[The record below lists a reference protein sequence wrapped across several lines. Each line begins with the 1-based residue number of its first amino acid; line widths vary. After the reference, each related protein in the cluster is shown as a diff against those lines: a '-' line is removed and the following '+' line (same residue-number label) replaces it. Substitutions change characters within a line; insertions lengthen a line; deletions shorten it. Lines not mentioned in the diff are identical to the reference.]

1 MNKKLLSFIA
11 HFAVAWFLCTS
22 PVSAQIDVDVVSASI
37 VWIRAYD
44 NNKVVAEGSG
54 FVVNEKGYILT
65 NAHLL
70 AKAEELT
77 ASSLKTGAEVA
88 LQRVFANRAT
98 NLALLHVQDLDLPP
112 LRLSDQG
119 ADVGRAVQTLRF
131 GATGDVQLAHGTI
144 GAYQDI
150 FGKKSSRPVAHLLQH
165 NALITAQSFGMP
177 LFNECGDVIAI
188 NLPDPGSGS
197 WPFRKAKPKGTIFAL
212 RSGDIIAALQGRKI
226 VHTVVKSKCLSA
238 VERAERARK
247 ATADSL
253 QVAKAKADLASTA
266 AKKAKA
272 KEEAAR
278 QAAEQAKVQAD
289 SAKKAVADSLRT
301 AKAKAKSLE
310 AAKAQVDAAKK
321 AVADS
326 LQVAKAKADSLEAAK
341 AKADSLRAVKVRA
354 QAKADSLKAAKE
366 KAAQRLQWGIVAGAG
381 LVLLALLG
389 WLLFSRR
396 KLLAALKNPRQ
407 LVQQMSRRVT
417 KKEAVKAIAKGPK
430 HGLVLAGFD
439 GRGDRVRI
447 ELSPAQ
453 FASQRLGLSL
463 GRHPDLVD
471 EVVADASVSR
481 RHLRIAAEGDQF
493 YVEDL
498 NSSNGTF
505 LNDQRLSPFKPAQL
519 DYGTKVALGDLVLS
533 ASKL

>member
-1 MNKKLLSFIA
+1 MNKKYPSFIA
-11 HFAVAWFLCTS
+11 HFAIVWFLCAS
-22 PVSAQIDVDVVSASI
+22 PVAAQIDIDVVSASI
-37 VWIRAYD
+37 VRIRAYD
-44 NNKVVAEGSG
+44 NDKVVAEGSG
-54 FVVNEKGYILT
+54 FVVNDKGYVLT

-77 ASSLKTGAEVA
+77 ALSLKTGAEVA
-88 LQRVFANRAT
+88 LQRVFANRAM

-112 LRLSDQG
+112 LHLSDQG

-177 LFNECGDVIAI
+177 LFNECGDVVAI
-188 NLPDPGSGS
+188 NLPDPSSSS

-212 RSGDIIAALQGRKI
+212 RSGDIIAALTERKI
-226 VHTVVKSKCLSA
+226 AHTVVKSKCLSA

-247 ATADSL
+247 ATTDSL
-253 QVAKAKADLASTA
+253 RVAKAQADLASAA

-272 KEEAAR
+272 KEEAAQ
-278 QAAEQAKVQAD
+278 QAAE
-289 SAKKAVADSLRT
+289 R
-301 AKAKAKSLE
+301 AKARA
-310 AAKAQVDAAKK
+310 DAAKK

-326 LQVAKAKADSLEAAK
+326 LKAAKEKADRLETAKARADAAKKAVADSLKAAKAKADSLEAAK
-341 AKADSLRAVKVRA
+341 ARADSLRAAEVLA
-354 QAKADSLKAAKE
+354 QAKADSLKAVKE
-366 KAAQRLQWGIVAGAG
+366 QAAQRLQWGIAAGVG

-389 WLLFSRR
+389 WLLLSRR

-417 KKEAVKAIAKGPK
+417 KKEAVKALAKGPK
-430 HGLVLAGFD
+430 RGLALAGFD
-439 GRGDRVRI
+439 GRGDRIRI

-471 EVVADASVSR
+471 EIVADENVSR

-519 DYGTKVALGDLVLS
+519 DYGTKVALGDLVLT